1 MEVSYALEF
10 VHYVSFVKVVDNFP
24 FVFNSTAQEHYSR
37 PLILGFM
44 SLPFSVIEYHVEP
57 YTDASLK
64 ICLSAWKA
72 AERIN
77 GLT

>member
-24 FVFNSTAQEHYSR
+24 FVFNSTAQEHYRRS
-37 PLILGFM
+37 LILGFM